1 MTDTCSFSR
10 AVHRPWRGTLRAA
23 SAAALAGAVALAPS
37 TAWAAPVDPDPDAT
51 DAPVLS
57 GEVTYAMAPAGNG
70 IVDEGDSLTVSF
82 VVNNGTLEA
91 AERADV
97 SLGLSDDAL
106 ASRTSLSSWLAGDSS
121 AQTEEIGTTS
131 FGATLSGA
139 EQTARLTIDAD
150 DDALADREPG
160 VYPLAATFTRGEDSV
175 EVRSAVTVPDDGEVT
190 PLTVVVPITAPAID
204 TPVLTAAQLE
214 ELTAEGGSL
223 SSQLDAVAG
232 TPVVLAIDPA
242 ILASIRL
249 LGTSAPES
257 ALAWLTELD
266 ALPNV
271 RFALQYGDADVAAQM
286 DAGFETLLEPGA
298 LTALLRDEDFAAP
311 VEQQTVEPSDSAT
324 PTPTESS
331 SGDAETDPE
340 TLGTPSLEE
349 LLSVDASHER
359 VYWPATGTGG
369 SLVADALAEANGDD
383 DASALIL
390 TESALVTG
398 TGATVPAR
406 ASATDTQLLVY
417 DTDISRELNAAS
429 VESDTT
435 LRAAP
440 LAAASAYLHFAA
452 EDAGE
457 DPLLVTVDRASTE
470 RSRLALRAAVLAA
483 TQAPSTA
490 ASPFAGLVAHDPAPV
505 QLVAGVPDKDRAYA
519 ASDMHADENAL
530 ARFATVLD
538 DPELLT
544 GPNRDE
550 ILQVLGN
557 GWRGDESWPAVVS
570 AQRQGTIETID
581 SVGLLPPSTVQLLGS
596 SSTLPVWVRND
607 LPYPVN
613 LTLYSQPEDLRLD
626 VEDAV
631 TVVASPASNTRIEV
645 PVQARIGNGEVDVAL
660 DLRSPAGVQIGS
672 TERAEVYVR
681 AEWEGIGI
689 TVLAVLVGGLLV
701 IGLVRTI
708 RHRQRAA
715 TAGDSD
721 RDRDGEV
728 DEDDAEDPA
737 SATPQD
743 DR

>member
-23 SAAALAGAVALAPS
+23 AAAALAGAVALAPA

-82 VVNNGTLEA
+82 VVNNGTLKA

-121 AQTEEIGTTS
+121 AQTDEIGATS

-242 ILASIRL
+242 I